1 MRGLSLR
8 IDVGSCRVRLD
19 RIILAANVE
28 EHLLRVVIKL
38 EAQPV
43 PASLFGLKLVREE
56 FMVHPT
62 GAAHFPSLVTEI
74 DRASRSEAREGNIVR
89 CAARPICL
97 LANAVFTVNDRKF
110 FRVQRQVQL
119 EAFIDRFQ
127 FLVAAMPLDLPIV
140 VPDAAEGFVR
150 GGDARAGSIGSF
162 RMIKLSAIQIAQC
175 EMRDVEILHVPSRGS
190 RRVAADGLAEECQLE
205 SKAPSVRRF
214 QIPSV
219 IPPLRLKVRMIEM
232 IARKFVAVSR

>member
-8 IDVGSCRVRLD
+8 IDVGSCRVRID

-28 EHLLRVVIKL
+28 EHHLSVVIKL

-119 EAFIDRFQ
+119 
-127 FLVAAMPLDLPIV
+127 DLPIV

-190 RRVAADGLAEECQLE
+190 RRGAADGLAEECQLE